1 MEKESIRGLSIFMT
15 LPTESDAHQVFN
27 MMHNAARKLA
37 EEFKAEI
44 LDDSRCTLTQQ
55 GLQQYV
61 ERIRDFERRR
71 LLGQ

>member
-1 MEKESIRGLSIFMT
+1 
-15 LPTESDAHQVFN
+15 